1 MPRAWALSLPAAQ
14 LWHPLAAGK
23 GARDP
28 PEPAERHRPARA
40 GEEPGRASGPRTRP
54 PTLTDGQ
61 EQNTGDKAAG
71 AHAEVINTDAHLGR
85 PQREQG
91 GGYNGN
97 HWAGRAG
104 EASLVFPGTCTEVPG
119 LLLIQSSAL
128 DLVHIY
134 TILDFKK

>member
-1 MPRAWALSLPAAQ
+1 MTPA
-14 LWHPLAAGK
+14 GRRE
-23 GARDP
+23 ARTGP
-28 PEPAERHRPARA
+28 GQQRPGERHRPARA
-40 GEEPGRASGPRTRP
+40 GEEPGRASAPRTRP

-104 EASLVFPGTCTEVPG
+104 EARETSLVFPGTCTEVPG